1 MRVVAFLL
9 ATAVVSFCSCTP
21 EPTNIVLPTVESLG
35 FEWRVPYA
43 LTLTSDDHDEPWT
56 GSAVWIDQ
64 GTLMFSFHE
73 NSGAELDPA
82 NGGLL
87 ATEMLSYTYN
97 ELEGTVRLSL
107 PHGHVTLR
115 WNGIAQR
122 FQGDVFHQDTLSVS
136 MVEEVQQN

>member
-1 MRVVAFLL
+1 MRVVEFLL
-9 ATAVVSFCSCTP
+9 TTAVVSFCSCTP
-21 EPTNIVLPTVESLG
+21 EPANIVFPTVESLG

-43 LTLTSDDHDEPWT
+43 LTLASDDHEEPWT

-73 NSGAELDPA
+73 NSWAELESA
-82 NGGLL
+82 NGDLL

-107 PHGHVTLR
+107 PHGHVTLL
-115 WNGIAQR
+115 WDGISQR
-122 FQGDVFHQDTLSVS
+122 FEGDVFHQDMLSIS
-136 MVEEVQQN
+136 RTGEVHQN